1 LTDDFADLGPP
12 ASVPVQERDPS
23 MPERVRRKVCH
34 PRISTRPPNGHAETV
49 GGHAIEEGYSCVAVL
64 PGREPF
70 DDYVEQVIGKFDPP
84 RTTGLGHGG
93 AYEPRFP
100 AFVQITDAGG
110 LQFANTDSGRVEDEE
125 ADEVLRGQKPGSG
138 LDRIVRAHEVS
149 DRSIVVETIDGRE
162 LRITAWRDLG
172 SGQYVSDYERR
183 SVIKSGGKEFRVWAH
198 TPAYKRRIADDVASC
213 LEAAVLEVDR
223 INVY

>member
-1 LTDDFADLGPP
+1 VVVAVGSHDPRALTDDFADLGPP

-138 LDRIVRAHEVS
+138 LDRIVRGT
-149 DRSIVVETIDGRE
+149 RSA
-162 LRITAWRDLG
+162 TAT
-172 SGQYVSDYERR
+172 SSSRR
-183 SVIKSGGKEFRVWAH
+183 STGGNCGSPPGAISGVGSTCR
-198 TPAYKRRIADDVASC
+198 TTSG
-213 LEAAVLEVDR
+213 EA
-223 INVY
+223 

>member
-1 LTDDFADLGPP
+1 VVVAVGSHDPRALTDDFADLGPP

-110 LQFANTDSGRVEDEE
+110 LQLANTDSGRVEEEE

-138 LDRIVRAHEVS
+138 LDRIVRGT
-149 DRSIVVETIDGRE
+149 RSA
-162 LRITAWRDLG
+162 TAT
-172 SGQYVSDYERR
+172 SSSRR
-183 SVIKSGGKEFRVWAH
+183 STGGNCGSPPGAISGVGCTCR
-198 TPAYKRRIADDVASC
+198 TTSG
-213 LEAAVLEVDR
+213 EA
-223 INVY
+223 